1 MTNPESAVTEL
12 VNISTTTSTA
22 LPTNKMVSNVVAT
35 RIAET
40 QLLLKD
46 LDGNEDLE
54 FSKNVTL

>member
-12 VNISTTTSTA
+12 VNISTA
-22 LPTNKMVSNVVAT
+22 LHTNRMVTNIVPT

-46 LDGNEDLE
+46 LNGHEDLE
-54 FSKNVTL
+54 FSKNVT